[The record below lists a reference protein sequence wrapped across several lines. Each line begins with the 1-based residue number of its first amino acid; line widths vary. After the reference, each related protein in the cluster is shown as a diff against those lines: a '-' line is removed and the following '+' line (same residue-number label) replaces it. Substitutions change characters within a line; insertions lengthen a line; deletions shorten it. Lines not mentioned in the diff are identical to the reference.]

1 MAKVLEFPVK
11 KELPKEVR
19 DRLHEIAALY
29 VKLLNDTLHD
39 VCDDIDDEEELNRTT
54 DLMLNALIEGVL
66 EAIRKTA
73 EES

>member
-11 KELPKEVR
+11 KELPKEVE

-54 DLMLNALIEGVL
+54 DLMLNALIEGVI
-66 EAIRKTA
+66 EAIA
-73 EES
+73 NMNES